1 MSKEIDNI
9 EKLMNQK
16 SVEFREFKLTNIET
30 RQEDEKEKL
39 IVEGVPCVFNSETVL
54 FKTDDYEA
62 REIIDKLAF
71 QDTDMSDVIFNFNH
85 GGRVFARTRNNSLAL
100 SVQND
105 GLHMKAELWADDRGH
120 EELYRDIKR
129 GNIDKMSFAFTVK
142 NSEYTSQG
150 DEATGKELFIRTIKA
165 IDKLYDVSAVDIP
178 AYNATEISAR
188 NVFQAESEKNKLE
201 KDILEKNERALKI
214 EKDMLLEKINFDMEE
229 K

>member
-16 SVEFREFKLTNIET
+16 AVEFREFKLTNIET

-39 IVEGVPCVFNSETVL
+39 IVEGIPCVFNSETVL

-71 QDTDMSDVIFNFNH
+71 QNADMSDVIFNVNH

-100 SVQND
+100 SVQD
-105 GLHMKAELWADDRGH
+105 DALHMKTELWTDDIGH

-129 GNIDKMSFAFTVK
+129 GNLDKMSFAFTVK
-142 NSEYTSQG
+142 NSEYTSQV
-150 DEATGKELFIRTIKA
+150 DEATGKELFISTIKA
-165 IDKLYDVSAVDIP
+165 IDKLYHVSAVDIP